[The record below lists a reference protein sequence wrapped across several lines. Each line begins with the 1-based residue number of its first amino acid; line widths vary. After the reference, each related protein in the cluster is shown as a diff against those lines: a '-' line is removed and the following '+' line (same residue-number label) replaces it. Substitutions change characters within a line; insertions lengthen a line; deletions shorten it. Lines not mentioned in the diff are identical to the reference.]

1 MSPIEHHFNALDAFL
16 LQWQWIWCEV
26 PFKQPALSWFE
37 RHPDWKLAIDA
48 IDDAQLQRLALD
60 ADALYTFA
68 RHQLHIDIG
77 RDFYRINTATTAAA
91 QCDNSRSDCDWQP
104 EGISTRK
111 WRQICAFSN
120 ALLCVHENNPAF
132 VDIVEWCAGKGHLSR
147 TLLQQHVCSSAIG
160 LEWNA
165 GLIESGSAAARRDEI
180 ALHLQQQNVLDN
192 SVAGYCT
199 PPSHHIALHACGKLH
214 ISMLRHCGAARVSS
228 IDLVPCCYHII
239 DEPIYQPLSRRAQQ
253 STLRLDDDALKLALQ
268 ETVTAPAN
276 ARRHRARL
284 QRWRLG
290 FDALQ
295 REVRGA
301 DHYLPVPSFA
311 GTALASFRDFCAHCA
326 ALKQLELP
334 DDIDHAYFEAQG
346 IRRFDEV
353 SRYDLLR
360 QLFRRPVELW
370 LALDRCLFLVEQG
383 YDVELTEFC
392 ARELTPRNLWIHA
405 HRRDTTAPET
415 SGTAA
420 IAATLS

>member
-1 MSPIEHHFNALDAFL
+1 MSPIEHHFNALDVFL
-16 LQWQWIWCEV
+16 LQWQWLWREV
-26 PFKQPALSWFE
+26 PFKQPALPWFE
-37 RHPDWKLAIDA
+37 HRPDWKRAIDA
-48 IDDAQLQRLALD
+48 IDDAQLQQLALD

-68 RHQLHIDIG
+68 RDQLHIDIEPVY
-77 RDFYRINTATTAAA
+77 YRLNATTTAAM
-91 QCDNSRSDCDWQP
+91 QYDSSQSDNTRQP

-111 WRQICAFSN
+111 WRQICAFGN
-120 ALLCVHENNPAF
+120 ALQRAQENNSELA
-132 VDIVEWCAGKGHLSR
+132 DIIEWCAGKGHLSR
-147 TLLQQHVCSSAIG
+147 TLLQRHVCTSAVG

-165 GLIESGSAAARRDEI
+165 ELIESGSAAARHDEI
-180 ALHLQQQNVLDN
+180 ALRLQQQDVLDD
-192 SVAGYCT
+192 SVARYCT

-214 ISMLRHCGAARVSS
+214 ISMLRHCRAARVSS

-276 ARRHRARL
+276 ARRNRARL

-295 REVRGA
+295 REVRGV
-301 DHYLPVPSFA
+301 DSYLPVPSFA
-311 GTALASFRDFCAHCA
+311 GTALTSFRDFCTYCA
-326 ALKQLELP
+326 GLKQLALP
-334 DDIDHAYFEAQG
+334 DDIDHDYFEAQG

-360 QLFRRPVELW
+360 QLFRRPMELW
-370 LALDRCLFLVEQG
+370 LALDRCLFLAEQG

-405 HRRDTTAPET
+405 HRRHTTA

-420 IAATLS
+420 TAATLS